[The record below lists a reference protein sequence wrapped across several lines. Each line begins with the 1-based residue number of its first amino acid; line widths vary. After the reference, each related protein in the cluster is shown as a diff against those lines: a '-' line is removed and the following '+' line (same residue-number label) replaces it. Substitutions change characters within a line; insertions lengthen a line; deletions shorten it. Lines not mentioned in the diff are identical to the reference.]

1 MFFHHKERGLLI
13 INIFKISFYN
23 KRLFRI
29 EQIQRAMIS
38 TDQVNVKLS
47 YEIINDL
54 SDFISLNVSSIQANS
69 VFFQVIIYKC
79 QIIKFEPVGKW
90 FEQYTFL
97 KHQGDEHVEE
107 GKDYALFLML

>member
-1 MFFHHKERGLLI
+1 
-13 INIFKISFYN
+13 
-23 KRLFRI
+23 
-29 EQIQRAMIS
+29 MIA

-54 SDFISLNVSSIQANS
+54 SDFISLNVSSTQANS
-69 VFFQVIIYKC
+69 IFFKYIYKC

-107 GKDYALFLML
+107 GKNYIVFLMLSNKANDCLMKKK

>member
-1 MFFHHKERGLLI
+1 
-13 INIFKISFYN
+13 
-23 KRLFRI
+23 
-29 EQIQRAMIS
+29 MIS

-54 SDFISLNVSSIQANS
+54 SDFISLNVSSTQANS
-69 VFFQVIIYKC
+69 ILFQVFLFKKC

-107 GKDYALFLML
+107 GKN